1 MPDRAADLLVLID
14 RLVPEEVRGSPLRQ
28 HI

>member
-1 MPDRAADLLVLID
+1 MRDRATDLLVLID
-14 RLVPEEVRGSPLRQ
+14 RLVPKELRESPLRQ